1 MGFAAQISEW
11 AQETEGAFEAIFHGS
26 AQAVFNEVRT
36 PVAAGGRMPVK
47 TGNLR
52 RSFMASTAEMPSIK
66 PEKSEFSDL
75 GSASELVIAGAALG
89 STVFIGA
96 QAAYAARLNY
106 GFVGEDSLG
115 RTYNQT
121 GYGFIEAVSQRW
133 PQIVAA
139 EEAKVRGRFEAGPG
153 PRS

>member
-11 AQETEGAFEAIFHGS
+11 AQQTEGALEAVFHAS
-26 AQAVFNEVRT
+26 AQEVYNAVRLS
-36 PVAAGGRMPVK
+36 VADGGRMPVK

-52 RSFMASTAEMPSIK
+52 RSFMASTAAMPSIK
-66 PEKSEFSDL
+66 EGAETFSDL

-139 EEAKVRGRFEAGPG
+139 EEAKVRARFENGPA
-153 PRS
+153 PKA

>member
-1 MGFAAQISEW
+1 MGFAAQISDW
-11 AQETEGAFEAIFHGS
+11 AQQTEGAFEAIFHAS

-52 RSFMASTAEMPSIK
+52 RSFLASTAAMPSIK
-66 PEKSEFSDL
+66 EGAETFSDL

-139 EEAKVRGRFEAGPG
+139 EEAKVRGRFEAGPA